1 MSTLRRRDLPLVY
14 SCSGC
19 SAAAQT
25 ANTLAVRLDRRHL
38 AEMSCIAGVG
48 GDVEALVRVAR
59 SGRTILAID
68 GCPLHCTR
76 ATLAR
81 QGVTPDVHLDLSAHG
96 VRKQPHQDPDTTQTE
111 NLWHSLI
118 IPVVNLLHGETV
130 RSA

>member
-25 ANTLAVRLDRRHL
+25 ANTLAVRLDRSYL

-81 QGVTPDVHLDLSAHG
+81 QGVTPDVHIDLSAHG